1 LSNCSLAQAM
11 KIARER
17 AGLSL
22 SETAASIGVSVS
34 QLSRYE
40 NGTRYFSVA
49 QVKRLANVL
58 IKALDQ
64 REREEMRVRRSAEFE
79 LSVPELATKFAS
91 MSGQTVDVTVGSGK
105 D

>member
-1 LSNCSLAQAM
+1 LSNCSLAHAM

-22 SETAASIGVSVS
+22 SDTAARIRVSVS

-40 NGTRYFSVA
+40 SGQRYFSAA
-49 QVKRLANVL
+49 QVKDLADVL

-64 REREEMRVRRSAEFE
+64 REREEMRVCRSAEFE